1 MEKIGYMPIN
11 KLRKMIS
18 SKEISPVEIMNE
30 TFERINSLNSRFGAY
45 ITLDQEGSLKKAKEA
60 EEAVMKGKDLG
71 PLHGIPIPI
80 KDLEPV
86 KNMRCTFGS
95 IPADIIAEE
104 DAISVERIK
113 SAGGIII
120 GKTNTPE
127 YGNAGTTEN
136 RVFGISRNPWDEE
149 LTPGGSSGG
158 SAVSICSGMTSIAQ
172 GSDGGG
178 SIRIPASLCGIFGLK
193 PTQGR
198 IPRRVHNNT
207 KWNEINFS
215 TTGPMSIDV
224 TDSAILLEVMSGFHQ
239 DGENGTIGEENP
251 TFTNFSD
258 TNLDGIKI
266 AFSKGVGGALA
277 DKEVIESIEKTVKK
291 IDGLGFSVEEI
302 DFYPDES
309 EMLFRTW
316 FDFWCSR
323 SYLMTPHLIDDKK
336 NREGL
341 TDYFRTNIQHGK
353 DISGA
358 SLFEALN
365 NIGKYRKYTQSIFN
379 NYDLLITPT
388 IAVKPFKINEY
399 PEEINGIKCGSP
411 FWDWTPF
418 TYIFNLTGNPAASIP
433 VTRSKDNLPIGMQV
447 VGGLM
452 KENLILAFSK
462 LIESNE
468 PWNSYP
474 EIK

>member
-30 TFERINSLNSRFGAY
+30 TFERINSLNSRFGAF
-45 ITLDQEGSLKKAKEA
+45 ITLDQAGSLKKAKEA

>member
-18 SKEISPVEIMNE
+18 TKEISPVEIMNE

-45 ITLDQEGSLKKAKEA
+45 ITLDQAGSLKKAKEA

-251 TFTNFSD
+251 TFTNFSA

-399 PEEINGIKCGSP
+399 PEEINGIKCDSP

-433 VTRSKDNLPIGMQV
+433 VARSKDNLPIGMQV

>member
-1 MEKIGYMPIN
+1 MEKIGYIPIN

-45 ITLDQEGSLKKAKEA
+45 ITLDQAGSLKKAKEA

>member
-18 SKEISPVEIMNE
+18 TKEISPVEIMNE

-45 ITLDQEGSLKKAKEA
+45 ITLDQAGSLKKAKEA

-239 DGENGTIGEENP
+239 DGENGTIVEENP

-258 TNLDGIKI
+258 TNLDGIRI
-266 AFSKGVGGALA
+266 AFSKGIGGALA

-316 FDFWCSR
+316 FDFWCAR

-399 PEEINGIKCGSP
+399 PEEINGIKCDSP

-433 VTRSKDNLPIGMQV
+433 VARSKDNLPIGMQV

>member
-45 ITLDQEGSLKKAKEA
+45 ITLDQAGSLKKAKEA

-239 DGENGTIGEENP
+239 DGENGTIVEENP

-316 FDFWCSR
+316 FDFWCAR

-399 PEEINGIKCGSP
+399 PEEINGIKCDSP

>member
-277 DKEVIESIEKTVKK
+277 NKEVIESIEKTVKK

>member
-45 ITLDQEGSLKKAKEA
+45 ITLDQAGSLKKAKEA
-60 EEAVMKGKDLG
+60 EEAEMKGKDLG

>member
-45 ITLDQEGSLKKAKEA
+45 ITLDQAGSLKKAKEA

-239 DGENGTIGEENP
+239 DGENGTIVEENP

-291 IDGLGFSVEEI
+291 IDSLGFSVEEI

-399 PEEINGIKCGSP
+399 PEEINGIKCDSP

-433 VTRSKDNLPIGMQV
+433 VARSKDNLPIGMQV

>member
-178 SIRIPASLCGIFGLK
+178 SIRIPASLCGMFGLK

-207 KWNEINFS
+207 KWNEMNFS

-277 DKEVIESIEKTVKK
+277 NKEVIESIEKTVKK

-341 TDYFRTNIQHGK
+341 TDYFRNNIQHGK

-474 EIK
+474 EIT

>member
-18 SKEISPVEIMNE
+18 TKEISPVEIMNE

-45 ITLDQEGSLKKAKEA
+45 ITLDQAGSLKKAKEA

-239 DGENGTIGEENP
+239 DGENGTIVEENP

-266 AFSKGVGGALA
+266 AFSKGIGGALA

-399 PEEINGIKCGSP
+399 PEEINGIKCDSP

-433 VTRSKDNLPIGMQV
+433 VARSKDNLPIGMQV

-468 PWNSYP
+468 PWDSYP

>member
-18 SKEISPVEIMNE
+18 TKEISPVEIMNE

-45 ITLDQEGSLKKAKEA
+45 ITLDQAGSLKKAKEA

>member
-60 EEAVMKGKDLG
+60 EEAVIKGKDLG

-358 SLFEALN
+358 SIFEALN

>member
-277 DKEVIESIEKTVKK
+277 NKEVIESIEKTVKK

-399 PEEINGIKCGSP
+399 PEEINGIKCDSP

-433 VTRSKDNLPIGMQV
+433 VARSKDNLPIGMQV

>member
-11 KLRKMIS
+11 KLRNMIS

-45 ITLDQEGSLKKAKEA
+45 ITLDQAGSLKKAKEA

-277 DKEVIESIEKTVKK
+277 NKEVIESIEKTVKK

>member
-18 SKEISPVEIMNE
+18 TKEISPVEIMNE

-45 ITLDQEGSLKKAKEA
+45 ITLDQAGSLKKAKEA

-239 DGENGTIGEENP
+239 DGENGTIVEENP

-266 AFSKGVGGALA
+266 AFSKGIGGALA

-316 FDFWCSR
+316 FDFWCAR

-399 PEEINGIKCGSP
+399 PEEINGIKCDSP

-433 VTRSKDNLPIGMQV
+433 VARSKDNLPIGMQV

>member
-399 PEEINGIKCGSP
+399 PEEINGIKCDSP

>member
-1 MEKIGYMPIN
+1 
-11 KLRKMIS
+11 
-18 SKEISPVEIMNE
+18 
-30 TFERINSLNSRFGAY
+30 
-45 ITLDQEGSLKKAKEA
+45 
-60 EEAVMKGKDLG
+60 
-71 PLHGIPIPI
+71 
-80 KDLEPV
+80 
-86 KNMRCTFGS
+86 
-95 IPADIIAEE
+95 
-104 DAISVERIK
+104 
-113 SAGGIII
+113 
-120 GKTNTPE
+120 
-127 YGNAGTTEN
+127 
-136 RVFGISRNPWDEE
+136 
-149 LTPGGSSGG
+149 
-158 SAVSICSGMTSIAQ
+158 MTSIAQ

>member
-45 ITLDQEGSLKKAKEA
+45 ITLDQAGSLKKAKEA

-224 TDSAILLEVMSGFHQ
+224 TDSAILLEVMSGFHK

>member
-149 LTPGGSSGG
+149 LTPGGSSGV

>member
-1 MEKIGYMPIN
+1 MKNIGYIPIN
-11 KLRKMIS
+11 KLRNMIS
-18 SKEISPVEIMNE
+18 SKEISPVEVMNE
-30 TFERINSLNSRFGAY
+30 TFERINSLNSIFGAY
-45 ITLDQEGSLKKAKEA
+45 ITLDEEGSIKKAKEA
-60 EEAVMKGKDLG
+60 ETAVMKGEDLG
-71 PLHGIPIPI
+71 PLHGIPVPI

-95 IPADIIAEE
+95 IPADTITDE

-113 SAGGIII
+113 AAGGIII

-136 RVFGISRNPWDEE
+136 RVFGISRNPWNDK

-178 SIRIPASLCGIFGLK
+178 SIRIPASLCGIFGIK

-224 TDSAILLEVMSGFHQ
+224 MDSAILLEVMSGFHEA
-239 DGENGTIGEENP
+239 GENGTIREENP
-251 TFTNFSD
+251 TFTNFST

-266 AFSKGVGGALA
+266 AFSRGVGGALA
-277 DKEVIESIEKTVKK
+277 DKEVIESVEKTVKK

-302 DFYPDES
+302 DFHPDES
-309 EMLFRTW
+309 EIMFRTW

-323 SYLMTPHLIDDKK
+323 SYLMTPHLIDDEK

-365 NIGKYRKYTQSIFN
+365 NIGKYRNYTQSIFN

-399 PEEINGIKCGSP
+399 PKEINGNKCDSP

-418 TYIFNLTGNPAASIP
+418 TYIFNLTGNPAANIP
-433 VTRSKDNLPIGMQV
+433 VSRSKDNLPIGMQV
-447 VGGLM
+447 VGGQM
-452 KENLILAFSK
+452 KENLILAFAK
-462 LIESNE
+462 LIESEE

>member
-399 PEEINGIKCGSP
+399 PEEINGIKCDSP

-433 VTRSKDNLPIGMQV
+433 VARSKDNLPIGMQV

>member
-11 KLRKMIS
+11 KLRNMIS

>member
-45 ITLDQEGSLKKAKEA
+45 ITLDQAGSLKKAKEA

-277 DKEVIESIEKTVKK
+277 NKEVIESIEKTVKK

-316 FDFWCSR
+316 FDFWCAR

-399 PEEINGIKCGSP
+399 PEEINGIKCDSP

-433 VTRSKDNLPIGMQV
+433 VARSKDNLPIGMQV

>member
-18 SKEISPVEIMNE
+18 TKEISPVEIMNE

-45 ITLDQEGSLKKAKEA
+45 ITLDQAGSLKKAKEA

-239 DGENGTIGEENP
+239 DGENGTIVEENP

-399 PEEINGIKCGSP
+399 PEEINGIKCDSP

-433 VTRSKDNLPIGMQV
+433 VARSKDNLPIGMQV

>member
-18 SKEISPVEIMNE
+18 TKEISPVEIMNE

-45 ITLDQEGSLKKAKEA
+45 ITLDQAGSLKKAKEA

-239 DGENGTIGEENP
+239 DGENGTIVEENP

-266 AFSKGVGGALA
+266 AFSKGIGGALA

-316 FDFWCSR
+316 FDFWCAR

-336 NREGL
+336 NRECL

-399 PEEINGIKCGSP
+399 PEEINGIKCDSP

-433 VTRSKDNLPIGMQV
+433 VARSKDNLPIGMQV

>member
-45 ITLDQEGSLKKAKEA
+45 ITLDQAGSLKKAKEA
-60 EEAVMKGKDLG
+60 EEAVIKGKDLG

-266 AFSKGVGGALA
+266 AFSKGVGCALA
-277 DKEVIESIEKTVKK
+277 NKEVIESIEKTVKK

-388 IAVKPFKINEY
+388 IAV
-399 PEEINGIKCGSP
+399 
-411 FWDWTPF
+411 
-418 TYIFNLTGNPAASIP
+418 
-433 VTRSKDNLPIGMQV
+433 
-447 VGGLM
+447 
-452 KENLILAFSK
+452 
-462 LIESNE
+462 
-468 PWNSYP
+468 
-474 EIK
+474 

>member
-1 MEKIGYMPIN
+1 MEKIGYIPIN

-18 SKEISPVEIMNE
+18 TKEISPVEIMNE

-239 DGENGTIGEENP
+239 DGENGTIVEENP

>member
-45 ITLDQEGSLKKAKEA
+45 ITLDQAGSLKKAKEA

-95 IPADIIAEE
+95 IPADIIAKE

-239 DGENGTIGEENP
+239 DGENGTIVEENP

-316 FDFWCSR
+316 FDFWCAR

-399 PEEINGIKCGSP
+399 PEEINGIKCDSP

-433 VTRSKDNLPIGMQV
+433 VARSKDNLPIGMQV

>member
-60 EEAVMKGKDLG
+60 EEAVIKGKDLG

-120 GKTNTPE
+120 GKSNTPE

-172 GSDGGG
+172 GSYGGG
-178 SIRIPASLCGIFGLK
+178 
-193 PTQGR
+193 
-198 IPRRVHNNT
+198 
-207 KWNEINFS
+207 
-215 TTGPMSIDV
+215 
-224 TDSAILLEVMSGFHQ
+224 
-239 DGENGTIGEENP
+239 
-251 TFTNFSD
+251 
-258 TNLDGIKI
+258 
-266 AFSKGVGGALA
+266 
-277 DKEVIESIEKTVKK
+277 
-291 IDGLGFSVEEI
+291 
-302 DFYPDES
+302 
-309 EMLFRTW
+309 
-316 FDFWCSR
+316 
-323 SYLMTPHLIDDKK
+323 
-336 NREGL
+336 
-341 TDYFRTNIQHGK
+341 
-353 DISGA
+353 
-358 SLFEALN
+358 
-365 NIGKYRKYTQSIFN
+365 
-379 NYDLLITPT
+379 
-388 IAVKPFKINEY
+388 
-399 PEEINGIKCGSP
+399 
-411 FWDWTPF
+411 
-418 TYIFNLTGNPAASIP
+418 
-433 VTRSKDNLPIGMQV
+433 
-447 VGGLM
+447 
-452 KENLILAFSK
+452 
-462 LIESNE
+462 
-468 PWNSYP
+468 
-474 EIK
+474 

>member
-45 ITLDQEGSLKKAKEA
+45 ITLDQAGSLKKAKEA

-239 DGENGTIGEENP
+239 DGENGTIVEENP

-316 FDFWCSR
+316 FDFWCAR

-399 PEEINGIKCGSP
+399 PEEINGIKCDSP

-433 VTRSKDNLPIGMQV
+433 VARSKDNLPIGMQV

-474 EIK
+474 EIT

>member
-193 PTQGR
+193 PTQGS

-277 DKEVIESIEKTVKK
+277 NKEVIESIEKTVKK

>member
-239 DGENGTIGEENP
+239 DGENGTIVEENP

>member
-45 ITLDQEGSLKKAKEA
+45 ITLDQAGSLKKAKEA

-462 LIESNE
+462 LIESYE

>member
-1 MEKIGYMPIN
+1 MEKIGYIPIN

-18 SKEISPVEIMNE
+18 TKEISPVEIMNE

-277 DKEVIESIEKTVKK
+277 NKEVIESIEKTVKK

>member
-277 DKEVIESIEKTVKK
+277 NKEVIESIEKTVKK

-399 PEEINGIKCGSP
+399 PEEINGIKCDSP

>member
-18 SKEISPVEIMNE
+18 TKEISPVEIMNE

-45 ITLDQEGSLKKAKEA
+45 ITLDQAGSLKKAKEA

-399 PEEINGIKCGSP
+399 PEEINGIKCDSP

-433 VTRSKDNLPIGMQV
+433 VARSKDNLPIGMQV